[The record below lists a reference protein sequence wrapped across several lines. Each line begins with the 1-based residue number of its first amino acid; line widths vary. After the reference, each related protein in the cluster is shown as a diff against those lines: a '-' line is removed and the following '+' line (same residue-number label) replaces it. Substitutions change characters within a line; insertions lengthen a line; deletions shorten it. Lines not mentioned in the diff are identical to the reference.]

1 MKTLILG
8 ATGLV
13 GNDLLN
19 VLIDSPAITS
29 IQLLSRRKTTTV
41 ADRRIHD
48 QVVDFST
55 LSIFPFE
62 DAADVLFI
70 AFGTTLKQAGSK
82 QRQTEIDV
90 DIPTNVMQLAFAKG
104 VKKCVLIS
112 SMGADEKSW
121 FFYPK
126 MKAQLDNNATK
137 IGFEQL
143 IIIQPS
149 FLDGPRNTPR
159 MGEKIFISM
168 GYLLTK
174 FKWFKKY
181 APVKTSNVAKC
192 MIQSTLELPNGIHVI
207 SSSEI
212 DAYAKR
218 YSIR

>member
-19 VLIDSPAITS
+19 ALIDSPAITS
-29 IQLLSRRKTTTV
+29 IQLLSRKKTTAV
-41 ADRRIHD
+41 DDRIHD

-62 DAADVLFI
+62 DVADVLFI

-90 DIPTNVMQLAFAKG
+90 DIPTNVMKLAFAKG

-126 MKAQLDNNATK
+126 MKAQLDNNAKK

-149 FLDGPRNTPR
+149 FLDGPRNPPR
-159 MGEKIFISM
+159 MGEKFLHKM
-168 GYLLTK
+168 GYALAK
-174 FKWFKKY
+174 YNWFKKY

-192 MIQSTLELPNGIHVI
+192 MIQSTLELPNGIHI
-207 SSSEI
+207 IPSNEI
-212 DAYAKR
+212 DAYAKT
-218 YSIR
+218 YSMT